1 MDETLRVSL
10 PAGILWIV
18 CNGNFDQSNQSTILP
33 CAMLQAGRSGRIGLE
48 ADSETCHPSICL
60 LLTLVQDIS
69 CTVPNIRYTIP
80 NTKYT
85 VPSTRYTIPN
95 TKYSVKNQMTLKTL
109 IKKIPVVAWRVLTN
123 TNDLKSLYSRNMI
136 ANRPFYQR
144 FKGLCGK
151 GKWRNNIVN
160 NWNSQVYFIPGENWT
175 IKYSILLHWAGLVA
189 EW

>member
-1 MDETLRVSL
+1 MLYFSVIWVSKYSIDEYSIGDRHINIREIIKLGNQMDETLRVSP

-85 VPSTRYTIPN
+85 VPSTRYTISN

-109 IKKIPVVAWRVLTN
+109 IKKIPVVA
-123 TNDLKSLYSRNMI
+123 
-136 ANRPFYQR
+136 
-144 FKGLCGK
+144 
-151 GKWRNNIVN
+151 
-160 NWNSQVYFIPGENWT
+160 
-175 IKYSILLHWAGLVA
+175 
-189 EW
+189 

>member
-1 MDETLRVSL
+1 MIDISISEIIKLGNQMDETLRVSP

-85 VPSTRYTIPN
+85 VPSTRYTISN

-109 IKKIPVVAWRVLTN
+109 IKKIPAVA
-123 TNDLKSLYSRNMI
+123 
-136 ANRPFYQR
+136 
-144 FKGLCGK
+144 
-151 GKWRNNIVN
+151 
-160 NWNSQVYFIPGENWT
+160 
-175 IKYSILLHWAGLVA
+175 
-189 EW
+189 